1 MKPDWHQP
9 LQQYFGFTSLRPGQ
23 QPVIETLLAGRSAAA
38 IFPTGSGKSLCYQLP
53 ALMLPHLTLVISPLL
68 ALMQDQVQ
76 FLISKGVAAATI
88 DSTQSRD
95 EAQEVMNGVRSGT
108 IRILMVS
115 VERLKNERFRQFI
128 AQVPVSLLV
137 VDEAHCISEWGH
149 DFRPEYRRLK
159 DVRELLP
166 DTVCLALTATATP
179 QVRLDIKTCLGLN
192 EGTEFIAGFDRPNL
206 FLQVAFKDN
215 AFNQTLQLIRRQNGQ
230 PGIVYCATRR
240 QVDRLA
246 QALAAEGIPAL
257 PYHAGLSDAERRRNQ
272 QSFSRDDVQVMVA
285 TVAFG
290 MGIDKSNVRFVIH
303 FDLPKNIEGYY
314 QEIGRAGRDGARSEC
329 LLLYSYGD
337 IHKVKYMIGRMAE
350 SRQQTANL
358 LLTAMLRYVESDV
371 CRRQVLL
378 DYFGEKH
385 SGSDCGM
392 CDNCLAGEK
401 ETRDLSLPAQKL
413 LSCVKRTR
421 ENFGVE
427 HVIDVLRGSQSQKII
442 KFGHD
447 KLSTYGIGTEY
458 SKIQWR
464 QIARQLLHKGFM
476 VQDLTHGALQ
486 LTERAWDLFKGRCT
500 FNGLL
505 ASETQSPPRNGPTST
520 TAPAAEL
527 PHDADLFQS
536 LRIKRKELADAS
548 GVPPFVVFSDK
559 SLMEMAA
566 WFPQTEDAF
575 LEIHGVGR
583 TKATQYGSAFMEII
597 AQYCAEK
604 GIAERRR
611 PNAAPNTVQSDSER
625 TPSDLKRRFMEIGEA
640 YNAGQS
646 IQALMDFYNVKRNT
660 ILNHL
665 YTFCQTQPSLRRDG
679 LLEETALNADM
690 QAKAQALFE
699 SLGSEALGPV
709 YHALNGAVSYGE
721 LHVQRLLWMS
731 RQRDR

>member
-1 MKPDWHQP
+1 MEKAKNI
-9 LQQYFGFTSLRPGQ
+9 LKSVFGFDDFISIQGQ
-23 QPVIETLLAGRSAAA
+23 VIENILAGRDTLAVM
-38 IFPTGSGKSLCYQLP
+38 PTGGGKSLCYQIP
-53 ALMLPHLTLVISPLL
+53 ALVFQGLTVVVSPLIS
-68 ALMQDQVQ
+68 LMNDQIQ
-76 FLISKGVAAATI
+76 QLEQNGVAAAQLNSML
-88 DSTQSRD
+88 DPD
-95 EAQEVMNGVRSGT
+95 EYRRNMDLIRNGRAKLLYVAPETLLKPGLLNSLTSMGVRC
-108 IRILMVS
+108 L
-115 VERLKNERFRQFI
+115 
-128 AQVPVSLLV
+128 A
-137 VDEAHCISEWGH
+137 VDEVHCVSEWGH

-625 TPSDLKRRFMEIGEA
+625 TPSGLKRRFMEIGEA
-640 YNAGQS
+640 YNAGPGKYHQ
-646 IQALMDFYNVKRNT
+646 
-660 ILNHL
+660 
-665 YTFCQTQPSLRRDG
+665 G
-679 LLEETALNADM
+679 LSVA
-690 QAKAQALFE
+690 F
-699 SLGSEALGPV
+699 
-709 YHALNGAVSYGE
+709 GA
-721 LHVQRLLWMS
+721 
-731 RQRDR
+731 